1 MLSQRKSI
9 LNHGDEQATWET
21 ITPKP
26 SSSSTSLSR
35 GKKVLNTCRSKQT
48 ALDIQSVS
56 GNMACLELRGSQFQK
71 IYQSQTSF
79 LKPRG
84 IYVKEDAMIP
94 HSKRKKV
101 PMTFLK
107 KCYCLKTSAEGDMQ
121 HYLIDLDLETF
132 NIQSVS
138 FALAM

>member
-1 MLSQRKSI
+1 MVMSKLPGKQSLQSLLLHQHLCPEVKKSLI
-9 LNHGDEQATWET
+9 PVDQ
-21 ITPKP
+21 
-26 SSSSTSLSR
+26 
-35 GKKVLNTCRSKQT
+35 SKQLLT
-48 ALDIQSVS
+48 FNVS
-56 GNMACLELRGSQFQK
+56 GNMACLELRGSEFQK

-84 IYVKEDAMIP
+84 IYVKEDAMIQ

-101 PMTFLK
+101 PMSFLK